1 MDASRPANAVFR
13 PVFGARG
20 AMRVPLGLA
29 FGAAL
34 SWILSA
40 GCVSA
45 PRMCVSEPD
54 CGSQSS
60 CVAGRCLR
68 RGAVAAVTT
77 AKRWLFAPVDVGFVA
92 RGAREGEWGAH
103 PVPVTATFG
112 RGDSATALLRFSI
125 ALPPDVT
132 VLEAY
137 VLLREDA
144 DTDADPVPLAL
155 HAARITTPW
164 RGDAVT
170 WTAAP
175 RIVEV
180 GSPVTHVVPW
190 PGRAVRIDV
199 RDIVARWRRRP
210 DEDFGIAVLCED
222 VAVGA
227 AVGRSATGIALA
239 MGPVAAEGASAGDL
253 PLEGPVLELYV
264 K

>member
-1 MDASRPANAVFR
+1 MDASRPANVAL
-13 PVFGARG
+13 G
-20 AMRVPLGLA
+20 PL

-34 SWILSA
+34 AAIGALLSA

-54 CGSQSS
+54 CGSQAS
-60 CVAGRCLR
+60 CVAGRCLH

-92 RGAREGEWGAH
+92 RGGEPEPH
-103 PVPVTATFG
+103 PTPTTATLG
-112 RGDSATALLRFSI
+112 RGDGATALLRFAI
-125 ALPPDVT
+125 ALPSDVT

-144 DTDADPVPLAL
+144 DVDADPVPVAL
-155 HAARITTPW
+155 HAARIVAPW

-170 WTAAP
+170 WTEPP
-175 RIVEV
+175 RIVVV
-180 GSPVTHVVPW
+180 GAPVTRVVPW

-210 DEDFGIAVLCED
+210 DEDFGIAVLCQ
-222 VAVGA
+222 AATAGA
-227 AVGRSATGIALA
+227 SDSVTGITLA
-239 MGPVAAEGASAGDL
+239 MGPMPAGGTREPVSLD
-253 PLEGPVLELYV
+253 GPVLELYV